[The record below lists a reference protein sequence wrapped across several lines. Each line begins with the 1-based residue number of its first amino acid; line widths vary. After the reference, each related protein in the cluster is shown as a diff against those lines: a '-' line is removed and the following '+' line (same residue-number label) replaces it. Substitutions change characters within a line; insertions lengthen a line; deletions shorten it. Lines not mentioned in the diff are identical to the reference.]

1 MKTKLL
7 RIFTFLFAVS
17 SLAAL
22 IAPPVYADKASDEA
36 AVKLIVACK
45 NFIGP
50 VVPGSD
56 CDRYRICM
64 GADGSETCKSVR
76 NLNPN
81 TPGNGNEFITGCVNE
96 QRKSRS
102 ECVNALA
109 ACYANRVADGKI
121 TAEKATECNNLV
133 KEGKLADANS
143 PLDTAAGDEKTT
155 CVISGVG
162 WILCPV
168 LTTMS
173 LVVDGAYAFVSSLLA
188 VQPLVTTGETKA
200 IYDAWSIMRNFAN
213 VAFVIAFLMIIFSQ
227 LTNVGITNYGI
238 KKLLPRVIIAAIL
251 VNISYWIC
259 AIAIDL
265 SNILGSSINGMFETL
280 GAQMK
285 LPSGGAFSG
294 GGWVGIVGGVLAG
307 AAVAAAV
314 LYATLSAL
322 IPALITA
329 ALAIVTVLIVLSVRQ
344 ALIILLVIV
353 APLAFVAYL
362 LPNTEGW
369 FNKWRSLFQTLLLMY
384 PIIAGMFGASALASQ
399 IIMATATGDWKI
411 AIQIMGALIAVAP
424 LALTPL
430 VMKTAGGVLGK
441 VGAFVNNPNRGPVD
455 RLRKRA
461 GAYTDRRQNI
471 ARARRINGESAFS
484 GLSGAVRGDG
494 SSRVRRAGGWVTGKV
509 VGATES
515 ASSGIARAGL
525 TNEQK
530 NANAEKAL
538 NKTKQDYIASQA
550 AGSLAYAQNIAGPT
564 GDAARIQAAA
574 IAAQKNETA
583 EAIKNAQIS
592 ANIPPGNLAEMSN
605 RLVAALRSNDDVT
618 ARAMQ
623 NMLLKSGSKGLAEYR
638 GAMNE
643 VTDAANPA
651 NASVDMDSG
660 AGKALRENMLEN
672 HGGVK
677 GQANDLMQQAITG
690 KSMSEVSADK
700 KTWEMPDIELAQQ
713 KPDSINLA
721 MDAGAISQ
729 EQALRITGNEELAKY
744 LNQPTRERM
753 EGIATAPPTPTPTPT
768 PPRPTPTPPPTPP
781 TPPPAPPSP

>member
-7 RIFTFLFAVS
+7 RIFTLLFAVS
-17 SLAAL
+17 SMAAL

-45 NFIGP
+45 NFVGP
-50 VVPGSD
+50 VAAGTD
-56 CDRYRICM
+56 CDKYRTCL
-64 GADGSETCKSVR
+64 GTEGSETCKSVR
-76 NLNPN
+76 NLNGN
-81 TPGNGNEFITGCVNE
+81 TPGYNNEFITACVGKE
-96 QRKSRS
+96 KTRT
-102 ECVNALA
+102 ECVNAMA
-109 ACYANRVADGKI
+109 SCYANRVADGKI
-121 TAEKATECNNLV
+121 TAEKATECNNLI
-133 KEGKLADANS
+133 KDAKLADANS
-143 PLDTAAGDEKTT
+143 PTDSAAGEEKTT
-155 CVISGVG
+155 CVVEGIG
-162 WILCPV
+162 WIVCPIV
-168 LTTMS
+168 TFLS
-173 LVVDGAYAFVSSLLA
+173 KIVDAAYGFVASLLV
-188 VQPLVTTGETKA
+188 VQPLLTTGESKA
-200 IYDAWSIMRNFAN
+200 IYDAWAIMRNFAN
-213 VAFVIAFLMIIFSQ
+213 VAFVIAFLLIIFSQ
-227 LTNVGITNYGI
+227 LTSVGITNYGI
-238 KKLLPRVIIAAIL
+238 KKLLPRIIIAAIL
-251 VNISYWIC
+251 VNVSYWIC
-259 AIAIDL
+259 AIAVDI
-265 SNILGSSINGMFETL
+265 SNLLGSSINGLFETL

-294 GGWVGIVGGVLAG
+294 GGWVGIAGGILAG
-307 AAVAAAV
+307 TAVAAAA
-314 LYATLSAL
+314 LYVGLSAL
-322 IPALITA
+322 IPALVTA
-329 ALAIVTVLIVLSVRQ
+329 ALAIITVVIVLSVRQ
-344 ALIILLVIV
+344 ALIILLVIA

-362 LPNTEGW
+362 LPNTESW
-369 FNKWRSLFQTLLLMY
+369 FNKWRGLFQTLLLMY

-411 AIQIMGALIAVAP
+411 AIQIMGALVAIAP

-441 VGAFVNNPNRGPVD
+441 VGAVINNPNRGPAD

-461 GAYTDRRQNI
+461 DAYRDRRQNI

-484 GLSGAVRGDG
+484 GMGNKIRGDG
-494 SSRVRRAGGWVTGKV
+494 SSKFRRGVAFAA
-509 VGATES
+509 VGASENV
-515 ASSGIARAGL
+515 ASRVARAGL
-525 TNEQK
+525 TSEQK

-550 AGSLAYAQNIAGPT
+550 ASSLAYAQNIAGPT

-592 ANIPPGNLAEMSN
+592 ANIPPGNLSEMSN

-638 GAMNE
+638 QAMNT
-643 VTDAANPA
+643 VTDSTNPD
-651 NASVDMDSG
+651 NASVSMDSG

-677 GQANDLMQQAITG
+677 AQSNDLMQQAITG
-690 KSMSEVSADK
+690 KSMAEVSADP

-713 KPDSINLA
+713 KPDAINLA

-729 EQALRITGNEELAKY
+729 EQALRITGNEELAKF

-753 EGIATAPPTPTPTPT
+753 TDFATAPTPPTPT